1 MANKILLIDDDA
13 DDRLLFCEAME
24 LVAPEVYCY
33 TASSG
38 KEALTKLNNQELE
51 TPDIVFL
58 DINLP
63 VMNGWQFLSLFE
75 QHEGYRNI
83 PVIVY
88 STSSHIQ
95 EIVKAQEMGALCFFT
110 KPHDFNQLKNSLHSV
125 VMHLQ
130 SNSLP
135 LLIASS
141 PLFVVPDTA

>member
-1 MANKILLIDDDA
+1 MTKKILLIDDDA

-38 KEALTKLNNQELE
+38 KEALTKLNSQELE
-51 TPDIVFL
+51 TPDMVFL

-63 VMNGWQFLSLFE
+63 IMNGWQFLSLFE
-75 QHEGYRNI
+75 QNEEYKNI

-88 STSSHIQ
+88 STSSHLH
-95 EIVKAQEMGALCFFT
+95 EIVKAQQMGALCFFT
-110 KPHDFNQLKNSLHSV
+110 KPHDFNQLKNSLQSV
-125 VMHLQ
+125 VTHLQ

-135 LLIASS
+135 LLIRSS
-141 PLFVVPDTA
+141 PLFVVPDNA